1 VTVIEI
7 AGLGGLG
14 LFAGLLIGC
23 VGIGG
28 VIVVP
33 ALTYIAGT
41 PIQSSI
47 AAAMMAY
54 ILSGAVGTAVYAR
67 NGSIRWPMAFWLSG
81 GAMPAALLGARM
93 SNVMQPLIL
102 EVSVGLLT
110 LISGFYALVPRTA
123 DGSGNPEVPT
133 LALACIGVV
142 TGLLSAITGTGGPL
156 VLIPILMWLH
166 VPVLTAVGLSQAIQ
180 LPIAILATIGNVIYG
195 TPDYVLGGL
204 LTLGLTIGSWLGAK
218 LAHHLPMATL
228 KRIIALVLVAVG
240 AIIIVKISQTLA
252 L

>member
-1 VTVIEI
+1 MDPPPTAESLVTVIEI
-7 AGLGGLG
+7 AGLSGLG

-67 NGSIRWPMAFWLSG
+67 NGSIRWPMALWLSG
-81 GAMPAALLGARM
+81 GAMPAALFGARM
-93 SNVMQPLIL
+93 SNVMQPRIL

-156 VLIPILMWLH
+156 VLNRNLPFLGGCECAGEAELGD
-166 VPVLTAVGLSQAIQ
+166 LAGEAVGLNFGRGTAE
-180 LPIAILATIGNVIYG
+180 VI
-195 TPDYVLGGL
+195 V
-204 LTLGLTIGSWLGAK
+204 AE
-218 LAHHLPMATL
+218 
-228 KRIIALVLVAVG
+228 VLVEGAVAEHVVG
-240 AIIIVKISQTLA
+240 GGQDRGGDGTDVNGPATYSRVAGDSYRDRRA
-252 L
+252 